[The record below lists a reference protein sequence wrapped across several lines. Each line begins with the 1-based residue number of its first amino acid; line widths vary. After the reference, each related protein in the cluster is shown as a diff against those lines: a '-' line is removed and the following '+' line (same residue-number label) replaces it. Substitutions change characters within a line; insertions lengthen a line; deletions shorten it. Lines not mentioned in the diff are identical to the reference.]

1 MHKELQIE
9 EIVIDDSTSEEDR
22 IEIERR
28 TLIELLKGSY
38 DYDDS
43 YKKFLTVMLSCDKV

>member
-1 MHKELQIE
+1 MNKELQIE
-9 EIVIDDSTSEEDR
+9 EEVIIEDISEEDR

-28 TLIELLKGSY
+28 TLLEILKGSY

-43 YKKFLTVMLSCDKV
+43 YKKFLTGMLRCGKV